1 MVLDTENGYIKF
13 GFAKQ
18 IAERMGAEYIRLDD
32 VTGSAVEENV
42 RSFVNNE

>member
-1 MVLDTENGYIKF
+1 MVLDTENSYIRF

-18 IAERMGAEYIRLDD
+18 IAERMDAQYISLDE

-42 RSFVNNE
+42 RNFINE